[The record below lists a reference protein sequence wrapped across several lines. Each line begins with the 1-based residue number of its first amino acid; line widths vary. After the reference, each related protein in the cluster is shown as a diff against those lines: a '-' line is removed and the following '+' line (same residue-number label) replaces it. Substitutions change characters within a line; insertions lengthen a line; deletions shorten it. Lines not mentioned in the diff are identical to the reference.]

1 MKTTAKSIL
10 AIIILMVLQSE
21 TLYGKAIS
29 RPESEN
35 YINGVTCLNNGD
47 IEKAFKYLN
56 TEIENNP
63 DNGYAHCYMSLIC
76 SACSDLKLAMQAA
89 NSSIELIPEEDTEYR
104 SFAFYTR
111 SIIWGNLGQWDKALK
126 DVTKSIEIN
135 PNDAES
141 YKTRAEML
149 LNLDK
154 YEEAIDDLNAALK
167 INSATDITDIMLK
180 LLENVP
186 NEELAEKIMNMQ
198 TIASMQ

>member
-10 AIIILMVLQSE
+10 AIIILMVLQSG

-76 SACSDLKLAMQAA
+76 SACSDMKLAMQAA

-154 YEEAIDDLNAALK
+154 YEEAIDDLNAVLK

>member
-10 AIIILMVLQSE
+10 AIILLMSLQSGI
-21 TLYGKAIS
+21 LYGKVIS

-63 DNGYAHCYMSLIC
+63 NNGYAHCYMSLIC
-76 SACSDLKLAMQAA
+76 SACSDLNLAMQAA
-89 NSSIELIPEEDTEYR
+89 SSSIELIPEEDTEYR

-149 LNLDK
+149 LNLNK
-154 YEEAIDDLNAALK
+154 YEEAIDDLNVALK

-186 NEELAEKIMNMQ
+186 NEELSEKVMNMQ

>member
-1 MKTTAKSIL
+1 
-10 AIIILMVLQSE
+10 MVLQSG

-76 SACSDLKLAMQAA
+76 SACSDMKLAMQAA

-154 YEEAIDDLNAALK
+154 YEEAIDDLNAVLK